1 MVLGAPVGSPSVG
14 SIVIFILLVLGNY
27 FKTEGIYL
35 VGVSLGIIGGL
46 MIYTWEGYLVLLS
59 LVLSLGYPLV
69 VDLDNPLGS
78 IH

>member
-1 MVLGAPVGSPSVG
+1 MVLGSPVGYPPVG
-14 SIVIFILLVLGNY
+14 SIVMFIILVLGNS

-35 VGVSLGIIGGL
+35 VGVSLGVIGGL
-46 MIYTWEGYLVLLS
+46 MICTWEGSLVLLS

-69 VDLDNPLGS
+69 MDLENPLGS